1 MCYNVFMGTTQIQG
15 KGANSR
21 ARVATYLP
29 CPPLYAWFY
38 GHVTPPSA
46 QPRRAGVSTVADMP
60 QAAAS
65 VFGGKGNNL
74 GVKHFVCFFGL
85 WRVKNVG
92 GSLDLVYM
100 SETRKN
106 FLEVL

>member
-1 MCYNVFMGTTQIQG
+1 MTSYVVTGLGLMIRKSAHSKKTRCVKHGRGNH
-15 KGANSR
+15 
-21 ARVATYLP
+21 
-29 CPPLYAWFY
+29 PPAVPSLIWDVQ
-38 GHVTPPSA
+38 GHVTPPSR
-46 QPRRAGVSTVADMP
+46 QSRRAGISTVADMP

-74 GVKHFVCFFGL
+74 GAAKNFF
-85 WRVKNVG
+85 

-100 SETRKN
+100 SQTRKN